1 VLRRSLRRLPE
12 YNRDRY
18 KRVQR
23 DLYPLSIMRKVSI
36 IMRVSRENRV
46 LDIMKGS
53 RKNGGSRELK
63 RANHYGYYAG
73 DGKWK
78 TACF

>member
-1 VLRRSLRRLPE
+1 
-12 YNRDRY
+12 
-18 KRVQR
+18 
-23 DLYPLSIMRKVSI
+23 MRKVSI

-78 TACF
+78 TALHDV

>member
-1 VLRRSLRRLPE
+1 
-12 YNRDRY
+12 
-18 KRVQR
+18 
-23 DLYPLSIMRKVSI
+23 MRKVSI

-63 RANHYGYYAG
+63 RANGYRYYAG
-73 DGKWK
+73 DGKCK